1 MQIILSSYLKVEI
14 LKATIIT
21 VNGEVSLYA
30 VIASSILVTL
40 AWSIADVAS
49 SRIKIFGFLTRALAT
64 ANYCSCPPENEFSWS
79 PTTVMS
85 FLSLS
90 SISQAPT
97 DSRHY
102 CISNSVAFG
111 LAYCIFSLIV
121 VLKMNGLSETYPTFY
136 LISFLSKSST
146 FFPSIKISP
155 PVGLY
160 SCIRT

>member
-14 LKATIIT
+14 LKATMMT
-21 VNGEVSLYA
+21 VNGECSLYFEM
-30 VIASSILVTL
+30 ASSILVTL

-49 SRIKIFGFLTRALAT
+49 SRIKIFGFLTKALAT
-64 ANYCSCPPENEFSWS
+64 ANYYSYPPENELSGS

-90 SISQAPT
+90 IKSQAPT

-111 LAYCIFSLIV
+111 LAYWKFSFIV
-121 VLKMNGLSETYPTFY
+121 VLKMNGFSETYPIFY
-136 LISFLSKSST
+136 LISYLSNSSIC
-146 FFPSIKISP
+146 FPSIVISP
-155 PVGLY
+155 PVVL
-160 SCIRT
+160 